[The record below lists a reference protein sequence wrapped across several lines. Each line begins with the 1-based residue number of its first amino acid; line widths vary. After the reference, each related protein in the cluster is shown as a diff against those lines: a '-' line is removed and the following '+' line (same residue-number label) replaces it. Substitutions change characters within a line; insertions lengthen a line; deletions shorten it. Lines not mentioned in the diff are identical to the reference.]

1 MPAAAV
7 LPYTRP
13 VHPKFALA
21 AGTAAA
27 LFLLAGLAQSAER
40 PAGYPAQPV
49 RLVVPFPPGGTSDIV
64 ARVIGQ
70 RLSTT
75 VGQRF
80 VVENRPGAGAAIG
93 IVAVTSASPDGQTLL
108 LGAAGP
114 LTMSPHMGDPRGEKC
129 NT

>member
-1 MPAAAV
+1 
-7 LPYTRP
+7 LC
-13 VHPKFALA
+13 
-21 AGTAAA
+21 
-27 LFLLAGLAQSAER
+27 LLALPAVAADR

-93 IVAVTSASPDGQTLL
+93 IVAIKLRVAC
-108 LGAAGP
+108 
-114 LTMSPHMGDPRGEKC
+114 MSCREVRRIANLSDVVGTCSRHRLDNFRGVG
-129 NT
+129 NGRTWRYHTFRFGFDFYVMT